1 MTIEDNPAAPDE
13 APLAEASREEIASPA
28 APAAKSDS
36 AVRKANQLAL
46 AALVIASF
54 SLILSVLTLMARAR
68 MAIP

>member
-28 APAAKSDS
+28 APAVGADS

-46 AALVIASF
+46 AALVIAAS
-54 SLILSVLTLMARAR
+54 R
-68 MAIP
+68 